1 MREIL
6 RSRSGALLGALSVS
20 TLATGVMF
28 IAIPLELRSLHA
40 GPREIGI
47 TLSMFGLGLL
57 LFEWLWGVIADRVGY
72 R

>member
-28 IAIPLELRSLHA
+28 IAVPLELRALHA

-47 TLSMFGLGLL
+47 TLAMFGLGTF
-57 LFEWLWGVIADRVGY
+57 LFEWVWRAIADRVGY

>member
-20 TLATGVMF
+20 TLATGVTF
-28 IAIPLELRSLHA
+28 IAVPLELRSLHA
-40 GPREIGI
+40 SSSEIGI
-47 TLSMFGLGLL
+47 TLAMFGLGTF
-57 LFEWLWGVIADRVGY
+57 LFEWVWRAIADRVGY

>member
-1 MREIL
+1 LREIL

-28 IAIPLELRSLHA
+28 IAVPLELRSLHA
-40 GPREIGI
+40 SPSEIGI
-47 TLSMFGLGLL
+47 TLAMFGLGTF
-57 LFEWLWGVIADRVGY
+57 LFEWVWGAIADRVGY